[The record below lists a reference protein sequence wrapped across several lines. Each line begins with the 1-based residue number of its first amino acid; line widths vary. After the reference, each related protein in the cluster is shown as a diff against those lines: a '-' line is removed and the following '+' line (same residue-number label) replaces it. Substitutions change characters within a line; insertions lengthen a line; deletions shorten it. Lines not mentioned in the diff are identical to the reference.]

1 MQWACG
7 GSGNVSE
14 HLFLGRL
21 SSPGP
26 MFVPKCIVW
35 DRAWGW
41 QSSADME
48 NLTLSHQVYK
58 SRQYWEDNSP
68 IFCQGLPKAL
78 ILHSQSGLQRD
89 KDRSQTS
96 GEMGARQ
103 AVLHWGRIMS
113 TNPVLVPAAWL
124 LSWWCCMGI
133 RDRLPTE
140 ADVARGTAA
149 FLSRWRQD
157 ERGCTH
163 TAPAWSRSGRQVCI
177 WKPFLTAESP
187 LGANALPD
195 PRQLWGRW
203 RKWLRKCFWILEWKW
218 RNQAEFSQEQEKRE
232 SGRR

>member
-1 MQWACG
+1 MWWARG
-7 GSGNVSE
+7 RSGNFSE
-14 HLFLGRL
+14 HLFLGSL

-26 MFVPKCIVW
+26 TFVPKSIVW
-35 DRAWGW
+35 NRAWGW

-58 SRQYWEDNSP
+58 SSQYWEDNSP

-78 ILHSQSGLQRD
+78 ILHSQRGLQRD

-133 RDRLPTE
+133 RDIDDLQRQMLHEARLPFHH
-140 ADVARGTAA
+140 ADARMNVVARILLLLGVAVGGR
-149 FLSRWRQD
+149 FVSENHFSLLSHPSVLMHSQIPGSC
-157 ERGCTH
+157 EAGEGNG
-163 TAPAWSRSGRQVCI
+163 S
-177 WKPFLTAESP
+177 ESV
-187 LGANALPD
+187 
-195 PRQLWGRW
+195 
-203 RKWLRKCFWILEWKW
+203 
-218 RNQAEFSQEQEKRE
+218 SE
-232 SGRR
+232 S